1 MTMKLDPY
9 FSLGV
14 FTFETLRYTPLQ
26 TDDRLVVRS
35 LGSENLLKIL

>member
-14 FTFETLRYTPLQ
+14 ETLRYTTLQ